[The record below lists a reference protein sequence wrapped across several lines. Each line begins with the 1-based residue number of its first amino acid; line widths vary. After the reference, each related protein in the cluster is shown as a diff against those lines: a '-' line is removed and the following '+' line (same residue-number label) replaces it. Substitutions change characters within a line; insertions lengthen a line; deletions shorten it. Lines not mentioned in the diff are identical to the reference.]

1 MISKVF
7 VVAAVVVAIK
17 RSVLVEKIASV
28 SVIAKNEIEIVDV
41 VVDGDLG
48 HSV

>member
-1 MISKVF
+1 M
-7 VVAAVVVAIK
+7 VAAVVVAIK